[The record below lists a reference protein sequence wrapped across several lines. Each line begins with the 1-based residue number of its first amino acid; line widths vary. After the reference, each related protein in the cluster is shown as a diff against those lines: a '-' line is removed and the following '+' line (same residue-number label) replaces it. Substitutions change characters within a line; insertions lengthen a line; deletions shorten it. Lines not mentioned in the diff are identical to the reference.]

1 MFASEE
7 STSSTVATLNKG
19 TNRILRRSKLL
30 NPSVGSA
37 GFAHR
42 TSILVTHPVS
52 MILTLAPSGF
62 PRPAVAPPR
71 RKIFMTRGAS
81 EPALNIY
88 SFLSRPTFTSVLG
101 IFKLNLV
108 IVSNIL

>member
-1 MFASEE
+1 MFAIAE

-19 TNRILRRSKLL
+19 TKRILCRSKLL

-52 MILTLAPSGF
+52 MILNPSAVWF

-71 RKIFMTRGAS
+71 RRIFHDARSFGAG
-81 EPALNIY
+81 AQH
-88 SFLSRPTFTSVLG
+88 VL
-101 IFKLNLV
+101 IPIAAYLL
-108 IVSNIL
+108 L